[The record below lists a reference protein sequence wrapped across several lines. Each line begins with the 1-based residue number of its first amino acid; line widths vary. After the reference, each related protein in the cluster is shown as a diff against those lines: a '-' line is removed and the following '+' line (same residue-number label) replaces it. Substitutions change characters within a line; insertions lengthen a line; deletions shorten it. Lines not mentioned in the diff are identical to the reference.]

1 MQNTLIDNSTG
12 NLSMTSILRRCIAAE
27 GLKEIK
33 IATGY
38 WDIPG
43 IALVVEQL
51 RSFLERE
58 DSKLKIVIGREMFVY
73 ANQVLSPLVDASFP
87 QDFMKQD
94 IERLNDNIKPEYQE
108 TVRLLLSG
116 CESGK
121 IEIRKYE
128 KDAEGNPQFLHSKC
142 YIFNGVSPEGEKFAN
157 GIIGSSNFTEQGLTN
172 FDKNKGNRELNYL
185 ETNKQIVNFHD
196 EEDTTCKGH
205 NQWFDEIW
213 ELATPWNEDYLE
225 QVLKP
230 AKITKELPPEKP
242 VITPLTPYE
251 AYIRLLSDRFGKL
264 MDDDM
269 EAMLKSYLPDGIQEY
284 KFQSDAATLC
294 TQVMHQHGGFMLG
307 DVVGLGKT
315 IVGVLVLKYYLDT
328 AVDEGRAQK
337 ALIIVPPAI
346 KSSWEKTIKLFDED
360 RDDKIAPYVD
370 FITTGSISKLMENEE
385 DDLDEDTGDFEGELQ
400 HNIYGLIMI
409 DESHNFRNRS
419 TQKYEML
426 ENLIEE
432 INLQAGYYPYIGL
445 LSATFQNNSPEDLK
459 NQIYLFQRR
468 PRESTLAVEGHNL
481 EYFFTQACDRYQ
493 KIISEH
499 PLSDTEKNTNRA
511 ALIFLSQEIHNKVL
525 AELLVRRTRTDIK
538 KDYHEDLHFPDVK
551 GPVPLTYAMN
561 ARLAQLFYDSMQYIA
576 PTKEEIANGEPGIV
590 YMRYRA
596 TEYLTPELKKR
607 YSGKNMTP
615 EKSAS
620 RLERIM
626 QMLLVKRLESSF
638 TAFRESLENLQRYTR
653 NMITMWD
660 DNCIFICPQIDV
672 NAELH
677 LAEKRRKSGNQDY
690 TIQQCY
696 DDIRAKIKKLNKEG
710 RNTKQQNAEYTRADF
725 DPSYYQHLIEDVRY
739 IDELVNRWKDERSD
753 PKLLRFNRAIY
764 EDLFDKERNKPQKL
778 VVFSEA
784 IATVDEIVNALQD
797 AGKRVLKI
805 TAANRN
811 EKETA
816 IRANFDAN
824 YEGEWANDYD
834 AIVTTEV
841 LAEGV
846 NLHRAN
852 TILNYD
858 TPWNSTRL
866 IQRIGRVNRIGS
878 IEDSVYVYNF
888 FPSNEGDKTIN
899 LTQRAFTKLQSFHT
913 LFGEDNRIFMEE
925 EELSQVD
932 YMKLMDGQETP
943 FTKYIAELQAYKQNH
958 PERFEYINSVEAP
971 ICSSFRSPDAESLFV
986 VKTDINNA
994 GSVYVQLDGE
1004 EGKIISCLDMF
1015 QLCACDEDTQ
1025 SASVEMDE
1033 AQAEKA
1039 ILAYNTHV
1047 AKIYR
1052 AATSNNKYITNAKG
1066 FIREMVS
1073 QGGLSADAK
1082 QRLSIASRIM
1092 GKGDVALARKVC
1104 KLADQLHD
1112 LQQSLFETTMEDK
1125 MARVSGII
1133 EEELKALNR
1142 KMIERNGEPYI
1153 YFCTNKVNN

>member
-1 MQNTLIDNSTG
+1 MTTL
-12 NLSMTSILRRCIAAE
+12 LRRCIATE
-27 GLKEIK
+27 GLNEIK

-43 IALVVEQL
+43 ISLVIKEL
-51 RSFLERE
+51 RSFLGKDEA
-58 DSKLKIVIGREMFVY
+58 KLKIVIGREMLVY
-73 ANQVLSPLVDASFP
+73 ANQVLSPLVDPKFP
-87 QDFMKQD
+87 QEFMKKD
-94 IERLNDNIKPEYQE
+94 LESLEDNIKPEYQDA
-108 TVRLLLSG
+108 VRLLLEG

-128 KDAEGNPQFLHSKC
+128 KDEDGTPQFLHSKC
-142 YIFNGVSPEGEKFAN
+142 YIFNGISPEGEKFAY

-172 FDKNKGNRELNYL
+172 FDKNKGNRELNYF
-185 ETNKQIVNFHD
+185 ETNKQIVNFKD
-196 EEDTTCKGH
+196 LEDATCKGH

-213 ELATPWNEDYLE
+213 GLATPWNEEYLE

-230 AKITKELPPEKP
+230 AKITKELPPEIP
-242 VITPLTPYE
+242 EDTQLTPYE

-264 MDDDM
+264 VDDDM
-269 EAMLKSYLPDGIQEY
+269 EAVLRSYLPEGIQQY
-284 KFQSDAATLC
+284 KFQLDAAILC
-294 TQVMHQHGGFMLG
+294 SQVMHQHGGFMLG

-328 AVDEGRAQK
+328 AADEGRAQK
-337 ALIIVPPAI
+337 VLIIVPPAI
-346 KSSWEKTIKLFDED
+346 KSAWEKTIRLFDEG
-360 RDDKIAPYVD
+360 RDDKIAPNVD
-370 FITTGSISKLMENEE
+370 FITTGSISKLMEDADE
-385 DDLDEDTGDFEGELQ
+385 DVEEDTGEFEGELQ
-400 HNIYGLIMI
+400 HAIYGLIMI
-409 DESHNFRNRS
+409 DESHNFRNRN
-419 TQKYEML
+419 TQKYESL

-445 LSATFQNNSPEDLK
+445 LSATFQNNTPEDLK

-481 EYFFTQACDRYQ
+481 EYFFSQACDRYDR
-493 KIISEH
+493 IIREQ
-499 PLSDTEKNTNRA
+499 PRTETEKKTNRA
-511 ALIFLSQEIHNKVL
+511 ALIFLSQNIHDKVL

-538 KDYHEDLHFPDVK
+538 KDYKEDLHFPEVN
-551 GPVPLTYAMN
+551 GPMPLEYEMN
-561 ARLAQLFYDSMQYIA
+561 PRLAQLFYDSMQYIA
-576 PTKEEIANGEPGIV
+576 PDPEDIKDGKPGIV

-596 TEYLTPELKKR
+596 TEYLTSELKKR
-607 YSGKNMTP
+607 YTGKNMTP

-620 RLERIM
+620 RLARIM

-653 NMITMWD
+653 NMISMWE

-672 NAELH
+672 NAELN
-677 LAEKRRKSGNQDY
+677 LAEKRRKSGKQDY
-690 TIQQCY
+690 SMQQCY
-696 DDIRAKIKKLNKEG
+696 DDIRAKINKLTKEG
-710 RNTKQQNAEYTRADF
+710 RNSKQQNAEYTRADF
-725 DPSYYQHLIEDVRY
+725 DASYYNLLIEDVRY

-764 EDLFDKERNKPQKL
+764 EDLFVKERNTSQKL

-784 IATVDEIVNALQD
+784 IATVNEIVNALED

-805 TAANRN
+805 TAANRD
-811 EKETA
+811 EKENA

-834 AIVTTEV
+834 VIVTTEV

-878 IEDSVYVYNF
+878 TAKHVYVYNF
-888 FPSNEGDKTIN
+888 FPSKEGNETIN

-943 FTKYIAELQAYKQNH
+943 YTKYIAELQEYKQMH
-958 PERFEYINSVEAP
+958 PDRFEAISAQEAP
-971 ICSSFRSPDAESLFV
+971 IYSSFHATEENSLFV

-994 GSVYVQLDGE
+994 GSVYVQVSGDE
-1004 EGKIISCLDMF
+1004 WNIISCLDMF
-1015 QLCACDEDTQ
+1015 QLCACTRETE
-1025 SASVEMDE
+1025 SANVDFDPHL
-1033 AQAEKA
+1033 AEQA

-1047 AKIYR
+1047 AKIYK
-1052 AATSNNKYITNAKG
+1052 AATSNNKHITNAKL
-1066 FIREMVS
+1066 FIREIIS
-1073 QGGLSADAK
+1073 KPGLSHDAK
-1082 QRLSIASRIM
+1082 LRLNIASRIM

-1104 KLADQLHD
+1104 KLAEQYHD
-1112 LQQSLFETTMEDK
+1112 LQLSLFEESEADK
-1125 MARVSGII
+1125 TARISAII

-1153 YFCTNKVNN
+1153 YFCVNKVN